1 MFNVGDLVTLKKK
14 GIAKTRYHPDKK
26 IGIVREVRRE
36 VFYTYTGELDDAI
49 TVYWMPLDTHETV
62 MEFYLEFAEKLC

>member
-1 MFNVGDLVTLKKK
+1 MFNVGDFVTLRRS
-14 GIAKTRYHPDKK
+14 GVATTRHHPDKK

-62 MEFYLEFAEKLC
+62 MEFYLEFAEKV